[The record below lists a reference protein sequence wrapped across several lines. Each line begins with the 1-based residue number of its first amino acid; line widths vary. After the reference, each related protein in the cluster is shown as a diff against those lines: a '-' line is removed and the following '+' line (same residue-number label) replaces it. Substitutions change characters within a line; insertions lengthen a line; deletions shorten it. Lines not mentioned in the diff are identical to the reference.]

1 MLSQA
6 YQILIHSW
14 QLLLNLLA
22 IAGIAILFAA
32 LLSPVEALG
41 WWAGWYGDSV
51 KTNIDPGTLAKPL
64 PPQTQVARYV
74 IYLDGI
80 GQAESE
86 YFPTVAQFISHLA
99 AHLPDNILIIKGL
112 ITYSPMNRPLTKGR
126 VLSFFWRLADRLQ
139 SSKSTGIFGALIAAT
154 INIRNTLIVTVSA
167 DQRYGPIYNQGTA
180 QVMYNS
186 LIAHGYQSGS
196 GVPITLVGYSG
207 GGQIAMGTAPYL
219 KQALAAPIEVISIS
233 GVLSGNIN
241 ILELEHLYHLVGEK
255 DLVEKEGAIFFPRRW
270 RLFFLSYWNKAKQQG
285 KISFISLGAVG
296 HNGAG
301 GPFDPNQF
309 LRDGRSHLQQTVELV
324 ADLIRELPT
333 RKKNTAVKKNDSIS
347 KKR

>member
-1 MLSQA
+1 MIFSVLPVWLSPA
-6 YQILIHSW
+6 YQIFVHSW
-14 QLLLNLLA
+14 QLLVDLLA
-22 IAGIAILFAA
+22 IAGIAIIFAA
-32 LLSPVEALG
+32 LLSPLEALG

-64 PPQTQVARYV
+64 PPQTEVARYV

-86 YFPTVAQFISHLA
+86 YFPTVAEFISHLA
-99 AHLPDNILIIKGL
+99 THLPDNILIIQGL
-112 ITYSPMNRPLTKGR
+112 ITYSPINRPLTKGR
-126 VLSFFWRLADRLQ
+126 ILSFFWRLADRLQ
-139 SSKSTGIFGALIAAT
+139 TSKSTGIFGALIAAT

-186 LIAHGYQSGS
+186 LISHGYPRDS

-241 ILELEHLYHLVGEK
+241 TLELDHLYHLVGEK

-270 RLFFLSYWNKAKQQG
+270 QIFSLSYWNRAKKEG

-301 GPFDPNQF
+301 GPFDPNHF

-324 ADLIRELPT
+324 ADIIQGRLT
-333 RKKNTAVKKNDSIS
+333 RQTNSET
-347 KKR
+347 